1 MGKSKRGIAGP
12 KMVKDKI
19 NPHQHSMNPDR
30 PKGEKGSHL
39 RSSGTIKRLQMY
51 RNFKAKRNRKGEVI
65 RAAPFQSSLDSGT
78 QARVQPDRRWFGNTR
93 TITQDTLQRF
103 QSEMGNVAK
112 DPFKVVMRKSHLPIT
127 LLQEKAKHARPH
139 ILETE
144 TFASVFGPKSRR
156 KRPNIGG
163 VDGLD
168 QLRSAAEAK
177 TDSYQPDNDRDIVR
191 DDGGERDEKGD
202 HMFSKGQS
210 RRIWNELYKVI
221 DSADVVV
228 QVLDARDPQG
238 TRAYH
243 VEKFLA
249 KEKPHKHLIFVIN
262 KVDLVP
268 VWVTQKWIGILSQD
282 HPTLAFH
289 ASLTNSFGKG
299 AFINLLRQFGKLH
312 PDKKQI
318 SVGFIGYPNS
328 GKSSII
334 NTLKSKKVCKV
345 APIAG
350 ETKVWQYISLMKKI
364 YLIDCPGVVYPVGE
378 TETDKVLKGV
388 VRVENLKTPE
398 DYIGAVLDRVKT
410 EYLIRQFG
418 IEQWGDP
425 NDFLEKLARKTGKL
439 WKGAEPDVKTVAK
452 QVLNDWQRGR
462 LPFFVKP
469 PAVEDATETA
479 ATTAATTTEAT
490 TATTEETRETST
502 ADASVEGDAAT
513 ATADGAAATIATTTA
528 TAAPPTTSTTTAASS
543 SETSPPKKKK
553 LNINVVQN
561 LRKVHQENEWT
572 GEDRADPEELDG
584 ALDDED
590 LEGEGE
596 EEEEEGEEGD
606 DEEEGEDEEEDNDD
620 EEEEEDA
627 DDDLRKAKRLRLN
640 EEDASGSV
648 SDDGGDDDDEDDDDD
663 DDDDN
668 DNDVVENNEEVP
680 TATTVTNKYAKKSSK
695 SLIVHPKAAKLF
707 SVQETAKVVVV
718 GGGGGSSGSVAGKK
732 RKRDDDSQQ
741 QQQQQQ
747 QNQQNPQQK
756 RRKKGQQRRD
766 DDDDDVT
773 SGSSSSKAARLTSKQ
788 RRAIDRKQK
797 VTKVGVHFFD
807 QVNVKNKN
815 RNKPGGLGSGGGSGG
830 GGGGKA
836 KGGVKRKR
844 K

>member
-1 MGKSKRGIAGP
+1 MGKHKRGVPGP

-30 PKGEKGSHL
+30 QKGEKGSHL
-39 RSSGTIKRLQMY
+39 RTAGTIRRLQMY
-51 RNFKAKRNRKGEVI
+51 RNFKAKRNRKGEII
-65 RAAPFQSSLDSGT
+65 RAAPYQSTLDSGT

-127 LLQEKAKHARPH
+127 LLQEKAKYARPH

-144 TFASVFGPKSRR
+144 TFASVFGPKATR
-156 KRPNIGG
+156 KRPNIR
-163 VDGLD
+163 GLD
-168 QLRSAAEAK
+168 DLDQFRDAAESKAE
-177 TDSYQPDNDRDIVR
+177 SYSQENDRDIVR
-191 DDGGERDEKGD
+191 DDGGVRDEKGE

-228 QVLDARDPQG
+228 QVLDARDPLG
-238 TRAYH
+238 TRSYH

-249 KEKPHKHLIFVIN
+249 KEKPHKHLVFVIN

-268 VWVTQKWIGILSQD
+268 VWVTQKWIGILSKD

-350 ETKVWQYISLMKKI
+350 ETKVWQYVALMKKI
-364 YLIDCPGVVYPVGE
+364 YLIDCPGVVYPIGE

-398 DYIGAVLDRVKT
+398 DYIGAVLDRVKP
-410 EYLIRQFG
+410 EYLIRHFG
-418 IEQWGDP
+418 IDQWSDA

-469 PAVEDATETA
+469 PAAEGEDAA
-479 ATTAATTTEAT
+479 ATENAAVGTSQSTPAAAAAEGSSAGVESTSGSTPGETPSSSAPSTTTE
-490 TATTEETRETST
+490 
-502 ADASVEGDAAT
+502 
-513 ATADGAAATIATTTA
+513 GAESAE
-528 TAAPPTTSTTTAASS
+528 S
-543 SETSPPKKKK
+543 SEPASKKKK
-553 LNINVVQN
+553 LDVKVVQN
-561 LRKVHQENEWT
+561 LSKVHQENEWT
-572 GEDRADPEELDG
+572 GEDVAEAEEVEG
-584 ALDDED
+584 ARDDED
-590 LEGEGE
+590 LGKGEGGEEEEEEDEEDEVESDDEDGRTVKRRKLDDDDEDDDEDAEAEEDNDEHESTHDDDVDDGSEEGE
-596 EEEEEGEEGD
+596 EEEEEED
-606 DEEEGEDEEEDNDD
+606 NEDEAE
-620 EEEEEDA
+620 
-627 DDDLRKAKRLRLN
+627 K
-640 EEDASGSV
+640 SIPPSV
-648 SDDGGDDDDEDDDDD
+648 S
-663 DDDDN
+663 
-668 DNDVVENNEEVP
+668 
-680 TATTVTNKYAKKSSK
+680 TTSNKYAKKK
-695 SLIVHPKAAKLF
+695 SLIVHPNAAKLY
-707 SVQETAKVVVV
+707 SVQETSKVVVV
-718 GGGGGSSGSVAGKK
+718 GGGEAGAGKK
-732 RKRDDDSQQ
+732 RKRDDGHEQQ

-747 QNQQNPQQK
+747 QK
-756 RRKKGQQRRD
+756 RRKKGKPRRD
-766 DDDDDVT
+766 DDDEE
-773 SGSSSSKAARLTSKQ
+773 GSSSQQPRLTSKQ
-788 RRAIDRKQK
+788 RRAIDRAQK
-797 VTKVGVHFFD
+797 KKKVGVHFFD
-807 QVNVKNKN
+807 EVNVKNKN
-815 RNKPGGLGSGGGSGG
+815 RNKPPNLSAISPK
-830 GGGGKA
+830 GGKT
-836 KGGVKRKR
+836 GGVKRKR

>member
-479 ATTAATTTEAT
+479 TPTAATTTEAT

-596 EEEEEGEEGD
+596 EEEEGEEGD

-680 TATTVTNKYAKKSSK
+680 TATTVTNKYAKKSPK

>member
-1 MGKSKRGIAGP
+1 MGKHKRGVPGP

-30 PKGEKGSHL
+30 SKGEKGSHL
-39 RSSGTIKRLQMY
+39 RTAGTIRRLQMY
-51 RNFKAKRNRKGEVI
+51 RNFKAKRNRKGEII
-65 RAAPFQSSLDSGT
+65 RAAPYQSTLDSGT

-127 LLQEKAKHARPH
+127 LLQEKAKYARPH

-144 TFASVFGPKSRR
+144 TFASVFGPKATR
-156 KRPNIGG
+156 KRPNIR
-163 VDGLD
+163 GLD
-168 QLRSAAEAK
+168 DLDQFRDAAESKAE
-177 TDSYQPDNDRDIVR
+177 SYSQENDRDIVR
-191 DDGGERDEKGD
+191 DDGGVRDEKGE

-228 QVLDARDPQG
+228 QVLDARDPLG
-238 TRAYH
+238 TRSYH

-249 KEKPHKHLIFVIN
+249 KEKPHKHLVFVIN

-268 VWVTQKWIGILSQD
+268 VWVTQKWIGILSKE

-350 ETKVWQYISLMKKI
+350 ETKVWQYVALMKKI
-364 YLIDCPGVVYPVGE
+364 YLIDCPGVVYPIGE

-398 DYIGAVLDRVKT
+398 DYIGAVLERVKP
-410 EYLIRQFG
+410 EYLVRHFG
-418 IEQWGDP
+418 IDQWSDA

-469 PAVEDATETA
+469 PVAEGEDAAVTENSAADASQSAPATSAAAAEGSSTSVESASGSTSDETA
-479 ATTAATTTEAT
+479 A
-490 TATTEETRETST
+490 
-502 ADASVEGDAAT
+502 
-513 ATADGAAATIATTTA
+513 ATADGTEPTEFTEPAT
-528 TAAPPTTSTTTAASS
+528 
-543 SETSPPKKKK
+543 KKKK
-553 LNINVVQN
+553 LDVKVVQN
-561 LRKVHQENEWT
+561 LSKVHQENEWT
-572 GEDRADPEELDG
+572 GEDVAQAEEVEG
-584 ALDDED
+584 ARDDED
-590 LEGEGE
+590 LGKGEGE
-596 EEEEEGEEGD
+596 EEEED
-606 DEEEGEDEEEDNDD
+606 DG
-620 EEEEEDA
+620 EEEEED
-627 DDDLRKAKRLRLN
+627 
-640 EEDASGSV
+640 EEEEGE
-648 SDDGGDDDDEDDDDD
+648 SDDECGRTVKRRKLDDGDDDAEEDEDNDDHESTNDDDAD
-663 DDDDN
+663 DGS
-668 DNDVVENNEEVP
+668 EEEEEEEEEDKEEDEGKSLP
-680 TATTVTNKYAKKSSK
+680 PSTSTTSNKYTKKK
-695 SLIVHPKAAKLF
+695 SLIVHPNAAKLY
-707 SVQETAKVVVV
+707 SVQETSKVVVV
-718 GGGGGSSGSVAGKK
+718 GGGEAGAGKK
-732 RKRDDDSQQ
+732 RKRDDGNENQQ
-741 QQQQQQ
+741 Q
-747 QNQQNPQQK
+747 QQK
-756 RRKKGQQRRD
+756 RRKKGKPRRD
-766 DDDDDVT
+766 DDDDEE
-773 SGSSSSKAARLTSKQ
+773 GSSSQQPRLTSKQ
-788 RRAIDRKQK
+788 RRAIDRAQK
-797 VTKVGVHFFD
+797 KKKVGVHFFD
-807 QVNVKNKN
+807 EVNVKNKN
-815 RNKPGGLGSGGGSGG
+815 RNKPPNLSAISPK
-830 GGGGKA
+830 GGKT
-836 KGGVKRKR
+836 GGVKRKR

>member
-1 MGKSKRGIAGP
+1 
-12 KMVKDKI
+12 
-19 NPHQHSMNPDR
+19 
-30 PKGEKGSHL
+30 
-39 RSSGTIKRLQMY
+39 
-51 RNFKAKRNRKGEVI
+51 
-65 RAAPFQSSLDSGT
+65 
-78 QARVQPDRRWFGNTR
+78 
-93 TITQDTLQRF
+93 
-103 QSEMGNVAK
+103 
-112 DPFKVVMRKSHLPIT
+112 
-127 LLQEKAKHARPH
+127 
-139 ILETE
+139 
-144 TFASVFGPKSRR
+144 
-156 KRPNIGG
+156 
-163 VDGLD
+163 
-168 QLRSAAEAK
+168 
-177 TDSYQPDNDRDIVR
+177 
-191 DDGGERDEKGD
+191 
-202 HMFSKGQS
+202 MFSKGQS

-228 QVLDARDPQG
+228 QVLDARDPLG
-238 TRAYH
+238 TRSYH

-249 KEKPHKHLIFVIN
+249 KEKPHKHLVFVIN

-268 VWVTQKWIGILSQD
+268 VWVTQKWIGILSKD

-398 DYIGAVLDRVKT
+398 DYIGAVLDRVKP

-561 LRKVHQENEWT
+561 LRKSTRKTNGRART
-572 GEDRADPEELDG
+572 GQIRRNWMGLWMTRTSKVKG
-584 ALDDED
+584 RRRRRR
-590 LEGEGE
+590 G
-596 EEEEEGEEGD
+596 
-606 DEEEGEDEEEDNDD
+606 
-620 EEEEEDA
+620 
-627 DDDLRKAKRLRLN
+627 RKETMRRKEKMRRK
-640 EEDASGSV
+640 
-648 SDDGGDDDDEDDDDD
+648 
-663 DDDDN
+663 
-668 DNDVVENNEEVP
+668 
-680 TATTVTNKYAKKSSK
+680 TMTT
-695 SLIVHPKAAKLF
+695 
-707 SVQETAKVVVV
+707 
-718 GGGGGSSGSVAGKK
+718 
-732 RKRDDDSQQ
+732 
-741 QQQQQQ
+741 
-747 QNQQNPQQK
+747 K
-756 RRKKGQQRRD
+756 RRMRTRM
-766 DDDDDVT
+766 T
-773 SGSSSSKAARLTSKQ
+773 
-788 RRAIDRKQK
+788 I
-797 VTKVGVHFFD
+797 
-807 QVNVKNKN
+807 
-815 RNKPGGLGSGGGSGG
+815 
-830 GGGGKA
+830 
-836 KGGVKRKR
+836 
-844 K
+844 

>member
-1 MGKSKRGIAGP
+1 MPKHKRAIPGP

-30 PKGEKGSHL
+30 AKGEKGSHL
-39 RSSGTIKRLQMY
+39 RTAGTIRRLQMY
-51 RNFKAKRNRKGEVI
+51 RNFKAKRNRKGEII
-65 RAAPFQSSLDSGT
+65 RAAPYQSTLDSGT

-127 LLQEKAKHARPH
+127 LLQEKAKYVRPH

-144 TFASVFGPKSRR
+144 TFASVFGPKSTR
-156 KRPNIGG
+156 KRPNIRGLE
-163 VDGLD
+163 DLD
-168 QLRSAAEAK
+168 QLRDSAESK
-177 TDSYQPDNDRDIVR
+177 TQSYSVENDRDIVR
-191 DDGGERDEKGD
+191 DDGGVKDEKGD

-228 QVLDARDPQG
+228 QVLDARDPLG
-238 TRAYH
+238 TRSYH

-249 KEKPHKHLIFVIN
+249 KEKPHKHLVFVLN

-268 VWVTQKWIGILSQD
+268 VWVTQKWIGILSKD

-398 DYIGAVLDRVKT
+398 DYIPALLDRVKP
-410 EYLIRQFG
+410 EYIIRQFG
-418 IEQWGDP
+418 IDQWDDH

-452 QVLNDWQRGR
+452 QILNDWQRGR
-462 LPFFVKP
+462 LPYFVKP
-469 PAVEDATETA
+469 PAMEAEGGEGGVQEASA
-479 ATTAATTTEAT
+479 AVD
-490 TATTEETRETST
+490 T
-502 ADASVEGDAAT
+502 ADAVGEPTDGNAASENVDAE
-513 ATADGAAATIATTTA
+513 A
-528 TAAPPTTSTTTAASS
+528 TAASTTMPTTPTMSTTPMT
-543 SETSPPKKKK
+543 TKKK
-553 LNINVVQN
+553 LDVKVVQN

-572 GEDRADPEELDG
+572 GDDVADVQEVEGEED
-584 ALDDED
+584 DDE
-590 LEGEGE
+590 LEKGEGDEEEDSE
-596 EEEEEGEEGD
+596 EEEEEDEERDSDGREAKRVRLADESEVD
-606 DEEEGEDEEEDNDD
+606 DENKDDDGEDDGNSEESDSASQHSEDDEDEEET
-620 EEEEEDA
+620 
-627 DDDLRKAKRLRLN
+627 
-640 EEDASGSV
+640 SPPV
-648 SDDGGDDDDEDDDDD
+648 SSI
-663 DDDDN
+663 
-668 DNDVVENNEEVP
+668 
-680 TATTVTNKYAKKSSK
+680 KYMKKT
-695 SLIVHPKAAKLF
+695 SLIVHPKAAKHF
-707 SVQETAKVVVV
+707 SVKETSKVVVV
-718 GGGGGSSGSVAGKK
+718 GSGRGNVAGKK
-732 RKRDDDSQQ
+732 RKRDDNYENDSQQ
-741 QQQQQQ
+741 QGQQH
-747 QNQQNPQQK
+747 QQK
-756 RRKKGQQRRD
+756 KQKKTHKNRRD
-766 DDDDDVT
+766 DDEET
-773 SGSSSSKAARLTSKQ
+773 SSEPRLTSKQ
-788 RRAIDRKQK
+788 RRAIDRAQK
-797 VTKVGVHFFD
+797 KKKVGVHFFD
-807 QVNVKNKN
+807 EVNVKNKN
-815 RNKPGGLGSGGGSGG
+815 RNKPPSLNSAASGVGPGRGG
-830 GGGGKA
+830 

>member
-1 MGKSKRGIAGP
+1 MGKHKRGIPGP

-30 PKGEKGSHL
+30 TKGEKGSHL
-39 RSSGTIKRLQMY
+39 RTAGTIRRLQMY
-51 RNFKAKRNRKGEVI
+51 RNFKAKRNKKGEII
-65 RAAPFQSSLDSGT
+65 RAAPYQSTLDSGT

-127 LLQEKAKHARPH
+127 LLQEKAKYSRPH

-144 TFASVFGPKSRR
+144 TFASVFGPKATR
-156 KRPNIGG
+156 KRPNIQ
-163 VDGLD
+163 GLD
-168 QLRSAAEAK
+168 DLGQLRDVAETK
-177 TDSYQPDNDRDIVR
+177 VDSYSEENDRDIVR
-191 DDGGERDEKGD
+191 DDQGVREEKGD

-228 QVLDARDPQG
+228 QVLDARDPLG
-238 TRAYH
+238 TRSYH

-249 KEKPHKHLIFVIN
+249 KEKPHKHLVFVIN

-268 VWVTQKWIGILSQD
+268 VWVTQKWIGILSKD

-350 ETKVWQYISLMKKI
+350 ETKVWQYVALMKKI

-398 DYIGAVLDRVKT
+398 DYIGAVLDRVKP
-410 EYLIRQFG
+410 EYLIRHFG
-418 IEQWGDP
+418 IEQWDNV

-469 PAVEDATETA
+469 PAMTEEGDGEGKEGGDDVIQA
-479 ATTAATTTEAT
+479 GQEAETTEAT
-490 TATTEETRETST
+490 
-502 ADASVEGDAAT
+502 DAA
-513 ATADGAAATIATTTA
+513 GAVVETIKDPTTA
-528 TAAPPTTSTTTAASS
+528 SAVDQSATSAEASS
-543 SETSPPKKKK
+543 LPEEKDVEASLSPPMKKRKK
-553 LNINVVQN
+553 IDVKVVQN

-572 GEDRADPEELDG
+572 GEDAAEAEDVEG
-584 ALDDED
+584 AEDDDDLGKAED
-590 LEGEGE
+590 
-596 EEEEEGEEGD
+596 D
-606 DEEEGEDEEEDNDD
+606 DEEDEDGDEEGNDEDYDDEEDEEENSRQRKKPKLSEDVDESDAENDVH
-620 EEEEEDA
+620 E
-627 DDDLRKAKRLRLN
+627 
-640 EEDASGSV
+640 S
-648 SDDGGDDDDEDDDDD
+648 DDDDSDDDGDDDDD
-663 DDDDN
+663 DDDDEEEQQQQP
-668 DNDVVENNEEVP
+668 VEQP
-680 TATTVTNKYAKKSSK
+680 APSNKYSKKK
-695 SLIVHPKAAKLF
+695 SLIVHPKAAKMY
-707 SVQETAKVVVV
+707 SVQETDKVVVV
-718 GGGGGSSGSVAGKK
+718 GGSNSAVAGKK
-732 RKRDDDSQQ
+732 RKRDDNDDVKIQQNQHRKQQ

-747 QNQQNPQQK
+747 VK
-756 RRKKGQQRRD
+756 RRKNGQTRRYEDNED
-766 DDDDDVT
+766 DA
-773 SGSSSSKAARLTSKQ
+773 SSSSQQPRLTSKQ
-788 RRAIDRKQK
+788 RRAIDRAQK
-797 VTKVGVHFFD
+797 KKKVGVHFFD
-807 QVNVKNKN
+807 EVNVKNKN
-815 RNKPGGLGSGGGSGG
+815 RDKPKNLSVISPK
-830 GGGGKA
+830 GGKSGA
-836 KGGVKRKR
+836 GVKRKR

>member
-1 MGKSKRGIAGP
+1 MGKHKRGVPGP
-12 KMVKDKI
+12 KMVKDQI

-30 PKGEKGSHL
+30 SKSEKGSHL
-39 RSSGTIKRLQMY
+39 RTAGTIRRLQMY
-51 RNFKAKRNRKGEVI
+51 RNFKAKRNRKGEII
-65 RAAPFQSSLDSGT
+65 RAAPYQSTLDSGT

-112 DPFKVVMRKSHLPIT
+112 DPFKVVMRKSHLPVT
-127 LLQEKAKHARPH
+127 LLQEKAKYVRPH

-144 TFASVFGPKSRR
+144 TFASVFGPKATR
-156 KRPNIGG
+156 KRPNIRG
-163 VDGLD
+163 VEDLD
-168 QLRSAAEAK
+168 QLRDAAETK
-177 TDSYQPDNDRDIVR
+177 TESYSVDDDCNIVR
-191 DDGGERDEKGD
+191 DDGGVRDEKGD

-228 QVLDARDPQG
+228 QVLDARDPLG
-238 TRAYH
+238 TRSYH

-249 KEKPHKHLIFVIN
+249 KEKPHKHLVFVIN

-268 VWVTQKWIGILSQD
+268 VWVTQKWIGILSKD

-350 ETKVWQYISLMKKI
+350 ETKVWQYVALMKKI

-398 DYIGAVLDRVKT
+398 DYIAAVLDRVKP

-418 IEQWGDP
+418 IEQWDDA

-452 QVLNDWQRGR
+452 MILNDWQRGR
-462 LPFFVKP
+462 LPYFVKP
-469 PAVEDATETA
+469 PLAEAETDQQ
-479 ATTAATTTEAT
+479 TV
-490 TATTEETRETST
+490 
-502 ADASVEGDAAT
+502 ADAGKGSSAEKDTVGDAAEGT
-513 ATADGAAATIATTTA
+513 VDAAAGSWMETSADPSETPVVPSSDTHSATTVT
-528 TAAPPTTSTTTAASS
+528 TTSTTAKMT
-543 SETSPPKKKK
+543 KKK
-553 LNINVVQN
+553 LDVRVVQN

-572 GEDRADPEELDG
+572 GDDVEELEPEG
-584 ALDDED
+584 GEDDEI
-590 LEGEGE
+590 LAQ
-596 EEEEEGEEGD
+596 GD
-606 DEEEGEDEEEDNDD
+606 E
-620 EEEEEDA
+620 
-627 DDDLRKAKRLRLN
+627 
-640 EEDASGSV
+640 
-648 SDDGGDDDDEDDDDD
+648 EDDDDD
-663 DDDDN
+663 EGEEDEEDEGEDEREAKRVKLDCQKNDSVVSGDDDEHSEDN
-668 DNDVVENNEEVP
+668 ESDASGDSDDVEEEELESAPPLASV
-680 TATTVTNKYAKKSSK
+680 NKYLKKK
-695 SLIVHPKAAKLF
+695 SLIVHPKAARQF
-707 SVQETAKVVVV
+707 SVHETSKVVVV
-718 GGGGGSSGSVAGKK
+718 GGGSVEAGKK
-732 RKRDDDSQQ
+732 RKRDDGEDGGQQ

-747 QNQQNPQQK
+747 QQK
-756 RRKKGQQRRD
+756 RRKKNNKNREED
-766 DDDDDVT
+766 DEDAA
-773 SGSSSSKAARLTSKQ
+773 SSQPRLTSKQ
-788 RRAIDRKQK
+788 RRAIDRAQK
-797 VTKVGVHFFD
+797 KKKVGVHFFD
-807 QVNVKNKN
+807 EVNVKNKN
-815 RNKPGGLGSGGGSGG
+815 RNKPKSLTVGAGGVGPGR
-830 GGGGKA
+830 GGKA
-836 KGGVKRKR
+836 GGGVKRKR